1 VLILKNLLHIQGMDN
16 FPTKLIDQFGRQVD
30 YIRLSIT
37 DRCDFRCQYC
47 MAEDMTFLSRNEVLT
62 LEECARIVK
71 VFVKLGVTKVR
82 ITGGEPLVRKNA
94 LWLFKEIGQLSG
106 LEELVVTTNGSQLSK
121 HSDALKQ
128 AGVRRINISVDSLN
142 PERFK
147 SITRTGDLSN
157 VLAGIDRAIATGFS
171 GIKLNTVLMRGIND
185 DETSDLVQFAIDKQ
199 IDISFIEE
207 MPLGDVNHARKNTFV
222 SNTDTLN
229 QLKTKYS
236 LHPSTTSTGGP
247 AKYWQVADT
256 QTKIGFISPHSHN
269 FCESCNRVRITCQG
283 ELYLCLGQEDK
294 IELMPLLR
302 QHPHDD
308 TPLIDAIINSMQIKP
323 KGHDFDL
330 QRATP
335 AVVRFMSHTGG

>member
-1 VLILKNLLHIQGMDN
+1 MKKMPQ
-16 FPTKLIDQFGRQVD
+16 KLVDQFGRQVD

-47 MAEDMTFLSRNEVLT
+47 MAEDMVFLSRNEVLS
-62 LEECARIVK
+62 LEECVRLVN

-94 LWLFKEIGQLSG
+94 LWLFEALGQLEG
-106 LEELVVTTNGSQLSK
+106 LNELVITTNGSQLTK
-121 HSDALKQ
+121 QAQKLKQ
-128 AGVRRINISVDSLN
+128 AGVKRINISVDSLKA
-142 PERFK
+142 ERFK
-147 SITRTGDLSN
+147 AITRTGDLN
-157 VLAGIDRAIATGFS
+157 KVLAGIDSAIEAGFG

-185 DETSDLVQFAIDKQ
+185 DETTDLVQFAIDKK

-207 MPLGDVNHARKNTFV
+207 MPLGEVNHSRQNTFI
-222 SNTDTLN
+222 SNTDTLKRL
-229 QLKTKYS
+229 QSKYS
-236 LHPSTTSTGGP
+236 LLPSTETTGGP
-247 AKYWQVADT
+247 ARYWRVADSK
-256 QTKIGFISPHSHN
+256 TKIGFISPHSHN

-294 IELMPLLR
+294 IKLMPLLR
-302 QHPHDD
+302 GHPDD
-308 TPLIDAIINSMQIKP
+308 DAPLIEAILASMSIKP

-330 QRATP
+330 NRAAP